1 MPPDP
6 TLLKMAEDLG
16 GIKKGVER
24 LEKTTDSLETTVKE
38 IEVNMVKRVDC
49 LAHMAKMGEDVTAAL
64 QEATSASEE
73 ASAAS
78 EALEEVAA
86 KTKLPMRTPTGQ
98 AHPAVSPATPS
109 PRTSGGSGAMPWWD
123 WIAARSKG
131 ILAIL
136 ALLSALGAGVV
147 AVGRY
152 AVRLEEA
159 LKVVEQGKAAP
170 KLLPAPAPAPA
181 PKDAAVPSHPSSKP
195 SKTTLKR

>member
-1 MPPDP
+1 VPADP

-24 LEKTTDSLETTVKE
+24 LEKTTDSLESTVKE
-38 IEVNMVKRVDC
+38 IETSMVRREDC

-73 ASAAS
+73 ATAAS
-78 EALEEVAA
+78 EALEEVTA
-86 KTKLPMRTPTGQ
+86 KTRVARTPSGQ
-98 AHPAVSPATPS
+98 AHPAIQIAPS
-109 PRTSGGSGAMPWWD
+109 PRTVIAAAGGSGEMPWWD

-136 ALLSALGAGVV
+136 ALLSALGACVL

-152 AVRLEEA
+152 AARLEEA
-159 LKVVEQGKAAP
+159 LKVVEQAKGSP
-170 KLLPAPAPAPA
+170 KLLPPAR
-181 PKDAAVPSHPSSKP
+181 DAAAAPYHPLPKSMPK
-195 SKTTLKR
+195 KR

>member
-38 IEVNMVKRVDC
+38 IEVNMVKRSDC

-64 QEATSASEE
+64 QEATAASEE

-78 EALEEVAA
+78 EALEEVTA

-98 AHPAVSPATPS
+98 AHPAVSAAAPEGPVL
-109 PRTSGGSGAMPWWD
+109 WWD

-159 LKVVEQGKAAP
+159 LKAVEQGKAAP
-170 KLLPAPAPAPA
+170 KLLPA